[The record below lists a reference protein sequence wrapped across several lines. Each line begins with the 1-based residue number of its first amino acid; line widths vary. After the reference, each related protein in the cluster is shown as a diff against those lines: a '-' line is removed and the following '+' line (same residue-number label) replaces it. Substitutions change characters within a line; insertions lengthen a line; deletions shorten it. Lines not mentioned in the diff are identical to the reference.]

1 MGKLLVLVL
10 VGVVFYLVWQ
20 GLARRVRPRRDGG
33 NAGAEPERMVG
44 CRQCGVHL
52 PISEAV
58 EADGNYFC
66 SEEHRRLFVR

>member
-1 MGKLLVLVL
+1 M
-10 VGVVFYLVWQ
+10 
-20 GLARRVRPRRDGG
+20 ARSARTRRGG
-33 NAGAEPERMVG
+33 GSGAEAERMVG

-66 SEEHRRLFVR
+66 SEEHRRLFIR

>member
-10 VGVVFYLVWQ
+10 VGVVFYLVWR
-20 GLARRVRPRRDGG
+20 GVVRRVRTDRRRGSGAD
-33 NAGAEPERMVG
+33 AEPMVG

-66 SEEHRRLFVR
+66 SEEHRRLFIR

>member
-10 VGVVFYLVWQ
+10 VGVVFYLVWR
-20 GLARRVRPRRDGG
+20 GVARRARTDRRRGS
-33 NAGAEPERMVG
+33 GAEAERMVG

-66 SEEHRRLFVR
+66 SEEHRRLFIR

>member
-10 VGVVFYLVWQ
+10 VGVVFYLVWR
-20 GLARRVRPRRDGG
+20 GMARRARTRRGG
-33 NAGAEPERMVG
+33 GSGAEAERMVG

-66 SEEHRRLFVR
+66 SEEHRRLFIR